1 MIVFLLILN
10 QYFYF
15 LPQNTEGGFGT
26 FAYNALKMDTDTHIR
41 PVFYFLPLKLKK
53 KHVDW

>member
-1 MIVFLLILN
+1 MTINKQIIVFLLILN

-26 FAYNALKMDTDTHIR
+26 FAYNASKMDIDTHIR
-41 PVFYFLPLKLKK
+41 PVFYFLPLNL
-53 KHVDW
+53 